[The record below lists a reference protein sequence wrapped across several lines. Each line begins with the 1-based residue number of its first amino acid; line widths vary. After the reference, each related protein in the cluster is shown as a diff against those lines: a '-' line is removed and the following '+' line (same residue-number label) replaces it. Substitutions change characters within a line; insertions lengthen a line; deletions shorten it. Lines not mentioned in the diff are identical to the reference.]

1 MMEKKQLPPE
11 QEDANHKWHE
21 LHINAYL
28 RFRECLEQRQKNP
41 LIYISYS
48 VVKKAKEAKGG
59 LAWDWGVP
67 SEIRETINE
76 INSWCS
82 RLHEWRTW
90 LNLLPEYE
98 DDGNNDAW
106 EIQTHFIEPLA
117 FYSLFQPS
125 AVAERIIEVAE
136 NAMHQANC
144 YIFPDMKDKLD
155 QDNLKPGQQLS
166 FKARKAQ
173 LDRLGSRWKNYRVFK
188 ELWAQIDSKSYRE
201 SIKNFRNLSSHSIP
215 PRFGFGEISRAF
227 RSIVPA
233 QEIIQQPDGLYKPVN
248 HPSKK
253 MISYVIG
260 IQEPLSHELTYE
272 ANLQE
277 FLKVK
282 RCMLAFDKLVEEI
295 AAAINRRNNELR
307 KR

>member
-1 MMEKKQLPPE
+1 M
-11 QEDANHKWHE
+11 
-21 LHINAYL
+21 LHSDLATAL
-28 RFRECLEQRQKNP
+28 
-41 LIYISYS
+41 SYS
-48 VVKKAKEAKGG
+48 VVEKATEAKGG

-98 DDGNNDAW
+98 DDGKNDAW
-106 EIQTHFIEPLA
+106 EIQSHFIEPLA

-125 AVAERIIEVAE
+125 AVAERIIEITE

-144 YIFPDMKDKLD
+144 HIFPDVKDKLD
-155 QDNLKPGQQLS
+155 QDDLKPGQPLS

-173 LDRLGSRWKNYRVFK
+173 LDRLGSRWENYQVFK
-188 ELWAQIDSKSYRE
+188 DLWAQIDSKGYRE
-201 SIKNFRNLSSHSIP
+201 SIKNFRNLASHSIA
-215 PRFGFGEISRAF
+215 PRFGFGEIGRAF
-227 RSIVPA
+227 RSIVPD
-233 QEIIQQPDGLYKPVN
+233 QEMVQLPDGLYKPVN

-253 MISYVIG
+253 MISYAIG
-260 IQEPLSHELTYE
+260 VQEPLSHELIYE

-277 FLKVK
+277 FMRVQ
-282 RCMLAFDKLVEEI
+282 RCMLAFDKLIEEMS
-295 AAAINRRNNELR
+295 AAIIKCNDTRE
-307 KR
+307 KQ